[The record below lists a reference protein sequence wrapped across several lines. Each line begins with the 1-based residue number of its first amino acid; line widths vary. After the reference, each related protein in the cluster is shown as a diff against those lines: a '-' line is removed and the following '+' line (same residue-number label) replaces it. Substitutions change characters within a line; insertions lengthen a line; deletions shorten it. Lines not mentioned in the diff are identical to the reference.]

1 MKLKRL
7 LAWVL
12 GTLMALSLAGCS
24 GGKDTAGTTGGG
36 TAAVDTTAGG
46 NEAGDEISTIKISY
60 PCLVVTPTE
69 EGTAE
74 AENAINKYLEEIGE
88 KVRIDLDPIDG
99 NNYSTQVDMQIIG
112 GENIDIYCP
121 LTGMDAAVQ
130 TNKLLALD
138 DYLNDELA
146 GAIEVMGEDFKKNC
160 EFNGK
165 TYALP
170 CYKGSVLVYYW
181 VCPKEIFDTLGID
194 RASIKNVRDLDPVLA
209 KIKELYPDMAAIA
222 PSIGANGAGNNFEL
236 ARVLAGVGDYE
247 VTNLNNGICVLGDD
261 RTVRNMYE
269 TDYFREI
276 CDIAYGW
283 NQAGY
288 VVKDAS
294 VVTDANFTLVEAG
307 RAASYIIGYAYSA
320 ESVEA
325 MSLTKA
331 DPYETVAIPLS
342 KDMMSPITLTWGIA
356 YTCKDPAAA
365 ARVLNMLYTDEFVLN
380 TLIFG
385 VEGSDWVDAGTGDGS
400 ILWPEG
406 KDMNSVPYTAAL
418 TCGIIGNQFKMYSM
432 EGVTLASDIPF
443 MADNMKNTKKSPV
456 FGFAVDIEKI
466 KTQTAAVSNVIAQYE
481 GGLYTGELDPDV
493 YIPKLLDELESAG
506 MSDIVAEAQRQL
518 DAWK

>member
-170 CYKGSVLVYYW
+170 CYKGSVLVY
-181 VCPKEIFDTLGID
+181 
-194 RASIKNVRDLDPVLA
+194 
-209 KIKELYPDMAAIA
+209 
-222 PSIGANGAGNNFEL
+222 
-236 ARVLAGVGDYE
+236 
-247 VTNLNNGICVLGDD
+247 
-261 RTVRNMYE
+261 
-269 TDYFREI
+269 
-276 CDIAYGW
+276 
-283 NQAGY
+283 
-288 VVKDAS
+288 
-294 VVTDANFTLVEAG
+294 
-307 RAASYIIGYAYSA
+307 
-320 ESVEA
+320 
-325 MSLTKA
+325 
-331 DPYETVAIPLS
+331 
-342 KDMMSPITLTWGIA
+342 
-356 YTCKDPAAA
+356 
-365 ARVLNMLYTDEFVLN
+365 
-380 TLIFG
+380 
-385 VEGSDWVDAGTGDGS
+385 
-400 ILWPEG
+400 
-406 KDMNSVPYTAAL
+406 
-418 TCGIIGNQFKMYSM
+418 
-432 EGVTLASDIPF
+432 
-443 MADNMKNTKKSPV
+443 
-456 FGFAVDIEKI
+456 
-466 KTQTAAVSNVIAQYE
+466 
-481 GGLYTGELDPDV
+481 
-493 YIPKLLDELESAG
+493 
-506 MSDIVAEAQRQL
+506 
-518 DAWK
+518 

>member
-1 MKLKRL
+1 MTVTAVSYTHLDVYKR
-7 LAWVL
+7 
-12 GTLMALSLAGCS
+12 
-24 GGKDTAGTTGGG
+24 
-36 TAAVDTTAGG
+36 
-46 NEAGDEISTIKISY
+46 
-60 PCLVVTPTE
+60 
-69 EGTAE
+69 
-74 AENAINKYLEEIGE
+74 
-88 KVRIDLDPIDG
+88 
-99 NNYSTQVDMQIIG
+99 Q
-112 GENIDIYCP
+112 
-121 LTGMDAAVQ
+121 
-130 TNKLLALD
+130 
-138 DYLNDELA
+138 
-146 GAIEVMGEDFKKNC
+146 
-160 EFNGK
+160 
-165 TYALP
+165 
-170 CYKGSVLVYYW
+170 
-181 VCPKEIFDTLGID
+181 
-194 RASIKNVRDLDPVLA
+194 
-209 KIKELYPDMAAIA
+209 
-222 PSIGANGAGNNFEL
+222 
-236 ARVLAGVGDYE
+236 
-247 VTNLNNGICVLGDD
+247 NLNNGICVVGDD

-432 EGVTLASDIPF
+432 
-443 MADNMKNTKKSPV
+443 
-456 FGFAVDIEKI
+456 
-466 KTQTAAVSNVIAQYE
+466 AVS
-481 GGLYTGELDPDV
+481 YTHLDV
-493 YIPKLLDELESAG
+493 YKRQGLSYDGYITVSALEFMQKSTFISMALLCVEMCIRDRHRYS
-506 MSDIVAEAQRQL
+506 
-518 DAWK
+518 